1 MRRVILVILLL
12 VPFVSMA
19 QKKLTP
25 AEVDKETYAFYLNG
39 EWKKLIQLSKEARE
53 EGIDFFHLN
62 TRTAIAYYNLGRY
75 RKSVPLFENALQEV
89 KGDTILLE
97 YLYYAYLFSGRDQDA
112 VFLTRKFPK
121 SLKKKLDAHPKAVRR
136 FFVESGIGSN
146 LNYSTIT
153 TMSRNRNSSVYDANY
168 YPKNQYYIT
177 TGFSHDLGPGARY
190 TQGYTHIEINE
201 AQHIREMGN
210 TSNESTHTTVQNQY
224 YGALDFNL
232 GKGFH
237 LVPSFN
243 LLWGK
248 YSYNAFSYDS
258 NNAAV
263 YDLVNSNFNDYSLY
277 LGLFKNFT
285 YFNTEL
291 SGNYANLLG
300 IDCTQLNGQ
309 LTIYPLANL
318 NFYLVSTLSWK
329 QQKLASAN
337 YSDNNLVFNQKI
349 GFKTGPFWLE
359 GYYTGGSIQF
369 LSEAA
374 NYVIWNS
381 PYVIDSRWG
390 ANLIIPIHNNRLQ
403 LVFRYYSMKQ
413 KGYLLY
419 YEDTE
424 NYQYEEYN
432 FTNQNFSGGLT
443 WNF

>member
-1 MRRVILVILLL
+1 MRRVILIILLL

-25 AEVDKETYAFYLNG
+25 AGVDKETYAFYLNG
-39 EWKKLIQLSKEARE
+39 EWRKLIQLSKEAKE
-53 EGIDFFHLN
+53 EGIDFFYLN
-62 TRTAIAYYNLGRY
+62 TRTAIAYYNLGHY
-75 RKSVPLFENALQEV
+75 RKSVPLFENALQEI

-97 YLYYAYLFSGRDQDA
+97 YLYYAYLFSGRGQDA
-112 VFLTRKFPK
+112 VFLTRKFPE
-121 SLKKKLDAHPKAVRR
+121 SLKTRLDAHPKAIRS
-136 FFVESGIGSN
+136 FFVESGIGN
-146 LNYSTIT
+146 NMDYTNIT

-177 TGFSHDLGPGARY
+177 TGFSHDLGPGVRY
-190 TQGYTHIEINE
+190 TQAYTYIGINE
-201 AQHIREMGN
+201 TQHIREMGN
-210 TSNESTHTTVQNQY
+210 TSNESMHTTVQNQY

-232 GKGFH
+232 GEGFH
-237 LVPSFN
+237 LVPSLN

-248 YSYNAFSYDS
+248 YSYNALSYNA
-258 NNAAV
+258 NNVAT
-263 YDLVNSNFNDYSLY
+263 YDLVNGNFSDYSLY

-285 YFNTEL
+285 YFSTGL
-291 SGNYANLLG
+291 SGSYANLLG

-309 LTIYPLANL
+309 LAIYPLANL
-318 NFYLVSTLSWK
+318 NFYLVSTLSLK

-359 GYYTGGSIQF
+359 GYYTSGSMEF

-374 NYVIWNS
+374 NYVIWNT

-390 ANLIIPIHNNRLQ
+390 ANLIIPIHQNRLQ
-403 LVFRYYSMKQ
+403 LVFRYYSMKE
-413 KGYLLY
+413 KGYLLSY
-419 YEDTE
+419 QDTE